1 MKIITLLQHYF
12 STKRN
17 HKRFK
22 SREEMKAYQ
31 DRAVESLLKS
41 LPSTN
46 YYFEYNKIINGEGS
60 NYDWRKFPVVDKS
73 FLMDNFDKLNT
84 AGITKE
90 QAFSIAFKA
99 EETRDFSP
107 TINDITIG
115 LSSGTSGNRGIF
127 LVSPEER
134 VKWAGTVLAKL
145 LPSSL
150 FHKQRIAFFLRA
162 NSNLYESTNGGRIS
176 FSFFDLLEETKI
188 LVEKLQAIQPT
199 IVVAPPSMLRIL
211 AEAQESG
218 NLHIR
223 PLKLISVA
231 EVLEPLDKKYI
242 ETVFSLK
249 LHQVYQCTEG
259 FLGSTCKHG
268 TLHLNEDLVVIE
280 KEFLDDEKRKFSPI
294 ITDFS
299 RYAQPIIRYRLNDV
313 LTLKEKPC
321 PCGSV
326 FTAVEQIEGR
336 CDDIFYFPQE
346 NGSGVKPVFPDF
358 IRRIIMTSS
367 EYITEYRVIQ
377 HSPIHLEIKLKTQ
390 NYMDV
395 EEVVR
400 KQFESFLSEIGCET
414 PDLTFTEYSSVTKGT
429 KLKRIEQKWN
439 YGSILP

>member
-17 HKRFK
+17 RNRFK
-22 SREEMKAYQ
+22 SREELKAYQ

-60 NYDWRKFPVVDKS
+60 NYDWRKFPVVDKT

-188 LVEKLQAIQPT
+188 LVEKLQAMQPT

-249 LHQVYQCTEG
+249 L
-259 FLGSTCKHG
+259 
-268 TLHLNEDLVVIE
+268 
-280 KEFLDDEKRKFSPI
+280 
-294 ITDFS
+294 
-299 RYAQPIIRYRLNDV
+299 
-313 LTLKEKPC
+313 
-321 PCGSV
+321 
-326 FTAVEQIEGR
+326 
-336 CDDIFYFPQE
+336 
-346 NGSGVKPVFPDF
+346 
-358 IRRIIMTSS
+358 
-367 EYITEYRVIQ
+367 
-377 HSPIHLEIKLKTQ
+377 
-390 NYMDV
+390 
-395 EEVVR
+395 
-400 KQFESFLSEIGCET
+400 
-414 PDLTFTEYSSVTKGT
+414 
-429 KLKRIEQKWN
+429 
-439 YGSILP
+439 